1 MGRSGIIE
9 AREYPRGKG
18 RPTGVLTCYL
28 TRRRIGAHL
37 DGGLDPATTRSTA
50 AHLASCGSCQ
60 READELRRLRGLM
73 RGALSPTEPDW
84 TGFWQG
90 IVRGIEDRREA
101 PQPVRAERRWWQP
114 AWRPRWALGG
124 ALAAALLM
132 SIGVWQWAPAPRL
145 EAGVLVTSAST
156 EDPRGTVMVYS
167 TPEQDVAVVWVF
179 GLDKD

>member
-1 MGRSGIIE
+1 
-9 AREYPRGKG
+9 
-18 RPTGVLTCYL
+18 VLTCYR
-28 TRRRIGAHL
+28 TRRQIGAYL
-37 DGGLDPATTRSTA
+37 DEGLDPVTAGSTA

-60 READELRRLRGLM
+60 READELRRLRGLISGTM
-73 RGALSPTEPDW
+73 TPAEPDW

-101 PQPVRAERRWWQP
+101 RPLRAERRWWQS

-124 ALAAALLM
+124 ALAAALLT
-132 SIGVWQWAPAPRL
+132 SIGVWQWTPGPRL
-145 EAGVLVTSAST
+145 DAGVVVTSAST